1 MWVLAENCSQPEF
14 FSERLNVTDRGCPS
28 QRCPGWRERVRRGG
42 GLTPFPRAESLSLG
56 PKTDWYKEAGG
67 RPWVKFSLVQLI
79 LWSCHRVRLR
89 LGFPLKLHFCLC
101 LSHPTLIF
109 YCVTQR
115 SLLRPSCQWITC
127 LPIPISCVI
136 PSESS
141 LKQMGGAGRNTV
153 SQSRSKVHSCRASL
167 MACWWRICVPSAG
180 DTGLIP
186 SPGRSHML
194 WSN

>member
-28 QRCPGWRERVRRGG
+28 LRCPGWRERVRRRG
-42 GLTPFPRAESLSLG
+42 GLTPFPRVESLSLG

-89 LGFPLKLHFCLC
+89 LGFPLKLHLC
-101 LSHPTLIF
+101 LSLPPYPDCLLCHPEVSPETI
-109 YCVTQR
+109 
-115 SLLRPSCQWITC
+115 LRPSCQWITC

-136 PSESS
+136 PRESS
-141 LKQMGGAGRNTV
+141 LRQMGG
-153 SQSRSKVHSCRASL
+153 
-167 MACWWRICVPSAG
+167 
-180 DTGLIP
+180 
-186 SPGRSHML
+186 
-194 WSN
+194 